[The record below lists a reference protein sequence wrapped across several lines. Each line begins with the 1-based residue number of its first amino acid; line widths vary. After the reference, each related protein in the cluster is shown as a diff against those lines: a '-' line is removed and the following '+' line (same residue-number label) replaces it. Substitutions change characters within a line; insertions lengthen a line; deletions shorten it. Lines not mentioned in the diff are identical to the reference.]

1 MITEKAKEKVALF
14 IKEFFQTAN
23 VGTGGDSTN
32 PDGNVLDVPI
42 LTSNK
47 ATTNYVSNRT
57 TIDFSLSF
65 TGSEV
70 LGHSIREFGIFGT
83 VPQDT
88 AFDEMYGGTANP
100 ATGGTNY
107 ASEEIMLTRVNFDG
121 VGPFSNSD
129 QIDITFIV
137 EVE

>member
-32 PDGNVLDVPI
+32 PDSNVLDVPI
-42 LTSNK
+42 LAANK
-47 ATTNYVSNRT
+47 ATTNYVSDRT
-57 TIDFSLSF
+57 TIDFSVSF
-65 TGSEV
+65 TGSE
-70 LGHSIREFGIFGT
+70 LSGHTIREFGIFSAT
-83 VPQDT
+83 TPQDDQ
-88 AFDEMYGGTANP
+88 FDELRTTTSYSAEST
-100 ATGGTNY
+100 
-107 ASEEIMLTRVNFDG
+107 MLSRVNFDG

-129 QIDITFIV
+129 QIDVTFIL

>member
-32 PDGNVLDVPI
+32 PDSNVLDVPI
-42 LTSNK
+42 LAANK
-47 ATTNYVSNRT
+47 ATTNYVSDRT

-70 LGHSIREFGIFGT
+70 LGHSIREFGIFSAT
-83 VPQDT
+83 TPTDDN
-88 AFDEMYGGTANP
+88 FDELRTTTSYSAEST
-100 ATGGTNY
+100 
-107 ASEEIMLTRVNFDG
+107 MLSRVNFDG

>member
-42 LTSNK
+42 LTSNVT
-47 ATTNYVSNRT
+47 TTNYVSDRT
-57 TIDFSLSF
+57 TIDFTVSF
-65 TGSEV
+65 TGSQID
-70 LGHSIREFGIFGT
+70 GHTIREFAIFSAT
-83 VPQDT
+83 TPTDDN
-88 AFDEMYGGTANP
+88 FDELRTTTSYSAEST
-100 ATGGTNY
+100 
-107 ASEEIMLTRVNFDG
+107 MLSRINFDG
-121 VGPFSNSD
+121 VGPFASSD
-129 QIDITFIV
+129 QIDITLIM

>member
-42 LTSNK
+42 LAANV
-47 ATTNYVSNRT
+47 ATTNYVSDRS
-57 TIDFSLSF
+57 TIDFNVSF
-65 TGSEV
+65 TGSQIE
-70 LGHSIREFGIFGT
+70 GHTIREFAIFSAT
-83 VPQDT
+83 TPTDDNI
-88 AFDEMYGGTANP
+88 DELRTTTSYSAEST
-100 ATGGTNY
+100 
-107 ASEEIMLTRVNFDG
+107 MLSRMSFDG
-121 VGPFSNSD
+121 IGPFSSSD
-129 QIDITFIV
+129 QIDITFIM

>member
-42 LTSNK
+42 LTSNV
-47 ATTNYVSNRT
+47 ATTNYVSDRT
-57 TIDFSLSF
+57 TIDFTVSF
-65 TGSEV
+65 TGSQID
-70 LGHSIREFGIFGT
+70 GHTIREFAIFSAT
-83 VPQDT
+83 TPTDDN
-88 AFDEMYGGTANP
+88 FDELRTTTSYSTES
-100 ATGGTNY
+100 T
-107 ASEEIMLTRVNFDG
+107 MLSRINFDG
-121 VGPFSNSD
+121 VGPFASSD
-129 QIDITFIV
+129 QIDITFIM

>member
-32 PDGNVLDVPI
+32 PDSNVLDVPI
-42 LTSNK
+42 LAANK
-47 ATTNYVSNRT
+47 ATTNYVSDRT

-65 TGSEV
+65 TGSEI
-70 LGHSIREFGIFGT
+70 LGHSIREFGIFST
-83 VPQDT
+83 TTPTDNN
-88 AFDEMYGGTANP
+88 FDELRTTTSYSAEST
-100 ATGGTNY
+100 
-107 ASEEIMLTRVNFDG
+107 MLTRVNFDG

>member
-42 LTSNK
+42 LAANV
-47 ATTNYVSNRT
+47 ATTNYVSDRS
-57 TIDFSLSF
+57 TIDFNVSF
-65 TGSEV
+65 TGSQIE
-70 LGHSIREFGIFGT
+70 GHTIREFAIFSAT
-83 VPQDT
+83 TPTDDN
-88 AFDEMYGGTANP
+88 FDELRTTTSYSAEST
-100 ATGGTNY
+100 
-107 ASEEIMLTRVNFDG
+107 MLSRMSFDG
-121 VGPFSNSD
+121 VGPFSSSD
-129 QIDITFIV
+129 QIDITFIM

>member
-32 PDGNVLDVPI
+32 PDSNVLDVPI
-42 LTSNK
+42 LAANK
-47 ATTNYVSNRT
+47 ATTNYVSDRT
-57 TIDFSLSF
+57 TVDFSVSF
-65 TGSEV
+65 TGSE
-70 LGHSIREFGIFGT
+70 LSGHTIREFGIFSAT
-83 VPQDT
+83 TPTDDN
-88 AFDEMYGGTANP
+88 FDELRTTTSYSTES
-100 ATGGTNY
+100 T
-107 ASEEIMLTRVNFDG
+107 MLTRVNFDG

-129 QIDITFIV
+129 QIDITFIM